1 MIRVFLVGLMALALA
16 ACSRSGEDLSEP
28 AVPLGDFN
36 LSHNVVVAPKV
47 VKGPFSRNA
56 TEEELTTALRDA
68 IAERFDRYEGDKLYH
83 FGVSIEGYVLAAPG
97 VPVVYSPRSVMII
110 LITVWD
116 DAAGGKLTEEPH
128 QITVFESLSGETTLG
143 SGLTQSKEEQLR
155 NLTVNAAKQIELYL
169 VRQREKEGWFGP
181 DDGAVPSPETDAESE
196 PEPAE

>member
-1 MIRVFLVGLMALALA
+1 MGLLALSLA
-16 ACSRSGEDLSEP
+16 ACSPSGEDLSEP

-56 TEEELTTALRDA
+56 TEEELTGALKDA
-68 IAERFDRYEGDKLYH
+68 IAARFDRYEGDKLYH

-97 VPVVYSPRSVMII
+97 VPVIYSPKSVMVIQ
-110 LITVWD
+110 ITVWD
-116 DAAGGKLTEEPH
+116 DAAGGKLNAEPH
-128 QITVFESLSGETTLG
+128 QITVFESLSGETAVG

-169 VRQREKEGWFGP
+169 VKQREDEGWFGP
-181 DDGAVPSPETDAESE
+181 DDVSEADLETAATASE
-196 PEPAE
+196 